1 MQLKRRFKLV
11 TAIALLV
18 GIAFSGRLALA
29 RPTAR
34 VVDISFANGLQAA
47 RALMDVFVERDG
59 IPAGQIVRL
68 DAAGAKDPAN
78 QARAL
83 YASTAPVAPDSK
95 SMGPFP
101 KGAALGM
108 TLQQWL
114 AATGSGTY
122 SVSGDAAE
130 LKLSFRNLV
139 PNSTYTLWCV
149 IDSTVP
155 NTSPQ
160 LLPCG
165 ASDGSQNVF
174 KIDAQ
179 GNGAF
184 SLTMKALPETTKE
197 HPVVIA
203 AAYHSDGKTHGA
215 NPGDFGLNSHVQLVF
230 EIPPSASPATL
241 PKTGSAD
248 DWGWAVLVVL
258 AGAALIIGGWV
269 VRNNLRRA

>member
-34 VVDISFANGLQAA
+34 VVDITFVNGLQAA
-47 RALMDVFVERDG
+47 RALMDVFVDRDG
-59 IPAGQIVRL
+59 IPAGQVVRL
-68 DAAGAKDPAN
+68 DAAAAKDPAN

-83 YASTAPVAPDSK
+83 YASTAPVAPDPK
-95 SMGPFP
+95 NLGPFP
-101 KGAALGM
+101 KGAALAM

-122 SVSGDAAE
+122 SVNGDTAE
-130 LKLSFRNLV
+130 LKLSFQNLV
-139 PNSTYTLWCV
+139 PNGTYTLWCV
-149 IDSTVP
+149 IDSTAP

-160 LLPCG
+160 ILPCG

-174 KIDAQ
+174 KADAQ
-179 GNGAF
+179 GNDAF
-184 SLTMKALPETTKE
+184 NLTMKALPATTKE

-203 AAYHSDGKTHGA
+203 PAYHSDGKTHGA
-215 NPGDFGLNSHVQLVF
+215 NPGDFGLNSHVQLIF
-230 EIPPSASPATL
+230 EIPPSAPPATL
-241 PKTGSAD
+241 PKTGGPD
-248 DWGWAVLVVL
+248 DWAVLLVVL
-258 AGAALIIGGWV
+258 AGAALVTGGWV
-269 VRNNLRRA
+269 VRNKLRRV